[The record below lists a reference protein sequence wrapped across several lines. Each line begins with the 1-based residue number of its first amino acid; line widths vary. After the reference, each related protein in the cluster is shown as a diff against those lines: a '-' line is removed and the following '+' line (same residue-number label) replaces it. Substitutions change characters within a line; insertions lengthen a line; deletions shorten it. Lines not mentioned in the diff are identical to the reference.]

1 MRLSILFLYNRI
13 GKTNV
18 SVDLHRCA
26 NPSFSY
32 LRLFRPDSTP
42 EPETLYVCSPGTDAA
57 ALQPVA
63 ACRDCGIVWTDP
75 NQGEPS
81 FLPVLRFHSETDP
94 AKILNALS
102 EVFDFFRDWSYRVC
116 ASLMRGDELNETFH
130 LLCEVTPNAWYLA
143 DTSFRIL
150 TAKKDADLEEMSAI
164 WRFLYKEKHLPV
176 DVVMALSEEGVLSQM
191 NQRRSAYIPVVEPF
205 NMPFVSKSIISEKGL
220 LGRFYLIGVYNRL
233 TSYELE
239 IAEFFG
245 NAVSES
251 LSKDPT
257 FIPTR
262 GRLYDNY
269 YIDLIEG
276 TDIHAPERI
285 GEIFSLVGW
294 EPEDSYILAALRR
307 PSRIEAEDAVWI
319 LQIHVLEKL
328 YRCRCFLY
336 KGDIVALFNL
346 PAATS
351 PEKEAGFINSM
362 RSICADYGDKI
373 GMSEVFGGKEA
384 FSRLSD
390 YYRQAH
396 LALSRAVKSETISI
410 CRFREIAVSCFA
422 QGLAKTYGRDFVLH
436 PDLSLLQSYDEEHR
450 SPLVQTLRVYLDS
463 HQNIAD
469 ASRKLFIHRNT
480 LINRLQLIKD
490 LTHLELKD
498 PDTALW
504 LMLSCR
510 MLDETE

>member
-1 MRLSILFLYNRI
+1 MRLSMLFLYNRI

-18 SVDLHRCA
+18 SVNLHRCA

-42 EPETLYVCSPGTDAA
+42 EPETLYVCSPGTDTA

-116 ASLMRGDELNETFH
+116 ASLMRGEELSETFH

-205 NMPFVSKSIISEKGL
+205 NMPFVSKSIFSEQGL

-251 LSKDPT
+251 LSKDPS

-269 YIDLIEG
+269 FIDLIEG

-285 GEIFSLVGW
+285 GEIFALVGW
-294 EPEDSYILAALRR
+294 EPEDSYILAVLRR
-307 PSRIEAEDAVWI
+307 SSRKEAEDTVWNFQLHI
-319 LQIHVLEKL
+319 LEKQ

-346 PAATS
+346 PS
-351 PEKEAGFINSM
+351 VVFMKKEVGFMNSM
-362 RSICADYGDKI
+362 RSICSDYGNRI
-373 GMSEVFGGKEA
+373 GLSELFGGKEA
-384 FSRLSD
+384 FSRLSE
-390 YYRQAH
+390 YYRQAS
-396 LALSRAVKSETISI
+396 LALSRPMRSEMNDV

-422 QGLAKTYGRDFVLH
+422 EGLAKTYGRDFVLH
-436 PDLSLLQSYDEEHR
+436 PDFSLLQRYDEEHQ
-450 SPLVQTLRVYLDS
+450 SALVQTLRVFLDS
-463 HQNIAD
+463 HQNIAE
-469 ASRKLFIHRNT
+469 ASRRLFIHRNT

-490 LTHLELKD
+490 LTCLELKD

-504 LMLSCR
+504 LMLSYR
-510 MLDETE
+510 ILDET